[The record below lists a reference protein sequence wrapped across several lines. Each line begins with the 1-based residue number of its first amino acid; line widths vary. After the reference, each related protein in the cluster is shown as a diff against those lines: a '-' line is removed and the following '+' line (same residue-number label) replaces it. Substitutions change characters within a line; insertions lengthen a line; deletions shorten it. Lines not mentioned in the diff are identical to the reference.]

1 MQIPQNELIRIA
13 LDRTSGKDFE
23 DFAKRFLTIILGA
36 QFIPLGGQHDGGA
49 DGFIEENLFAY
60 PSQTSKFI
68 QISVQQDY
76 RQKIRRTVKRLQE
89 FGREPSQLIYVT
101 NQIITAIDRVEED
114 LETEL
119 GVVIRIRDGQYIMT
133 NLPTDRNL
141 IAAYNDHLH
150 HYTEF
155 LRGVGRG
162 TILTRSTHVTDPHVY
177 TYLVSVLERE
187 TSGSSFIDGVVDAM
201 ILFALEG
208 TDPDKGIMMSEN
220 EIRST
225 IVAKLPASEAILT
238 GRLRLRLEAISAKGN
253 RRIRWHQRED
263 KWVLPYEERKDLVQA
278 SLEDATLYLRV
289 RQELSEQF
297 CSIDPT
303 SDLSPTKLAELTLQT
318 IQLAFEEDGL
328 RFSRFL
334 NDQDPEYSAPFVSD
348 ALRSVLD
355 DHNLK
360 GDLRSQTADIMNRA
374 LHSLFY
380 ASTHLQRTLLK
391 RISHAYSI
399 IFSLKGE
406 PRVLKYFEESLSQ
419 TWLYV
424 GADVLITALSER
436 YLQPEDQHTRNL
448 LKSASVTGATLILTE
463 PVLEEILNHIKNI
476 DLEYRDFVESAGII
490 DSHEIASQASKILI
504 QAFLYAQ
511 GLDNHQKPGS
521 WEGFVNQFCNYN
533 DLHNS
538 QRTQAALTQLKRYLI
553 SEFGLRFESWDQ
565 IQKICDEGRHRLL
578 YNSIESLKHNE
589 FLAINDAY
597 MYQLVTHRR
606 STRPVEHEMSEYGYQ
621 TWWLSSGEGAAV
633 RAMSKIDQSTNRIL
647 MRPSF
652 LKKYIQL
659 APNTS
664 SARHHLG
671 EFLPSVLGIRLARQI
686 EEGDFKKLIATMKE
700 AEALEEGRR
709 ASKMADCMDRL
720 RGAMRSEFD
729 EHFIPENEYL
739 SIE

>member
-1 MQIPQNELIRIA
+1 MQIPQNELIRIS
-13 LDRTSGKDFE
+13 LDQTNGSDFE
-23 DFAKRFLTIILGA
+23 EFAKKFLAVTLGS
-36 QFIPLGGQHDGGA
+36 QFVPLGGQRDGGA
-49 DGFIEENLFAY
+49 DGFIEENLYEY
-60 PSQTSKFI
+60 PNQTSKFI
-68 QISVQQDY
+68 QISIEQDY
-76 RQKIRRTVKRLQE
+76 KRKIRRTIKRLRE
-89 FGREPSQLIYVT
+89 FGREPSQLIYMT
-101 NQIITAIDRVEED
+101 NQIITTIDRVEED
-114 LETEL
+114 LEAEL
-119 GVVIRIRDGQYIMT
+119 GVIIRVRDGQYIIT
-133 NLPTDRNL
+133 NLPTDRNI
-141 IAAYNDHLH
+141 IAAYYDHLH

-162 TILTRSTHVTDPHVY
+162 TILARSTHVSDPHVY

-208 TDPDKGIMMSEN
+208 TDPNKDIMMSES

-225 IVAKLPASEAILT
+225 IVAKLPASEAILID
-238 GRLRLRLEAISAKGN
+238 RLRSRLEAISAKEN
-253 RRIRWHQRED
+253 RRIRWHKKED
-263 KWVLPYEERKDLVQA
+263 KWVLPYEERENLERA

-297 CSIDPT
+297 FLIDPT
-303 SDLSPTKLAELTLQT
+303 SGVDPKRLAELTLQT

-334 NDQDPEYSAPFVSD
+334 TDQDPEYSAPFVSD

-355 DHNLK
+355 KNSLT
-360 GDLRSQTADIMNRA
+360 GDLRSQAADMMNRA
-374 LHSLFY
+374 LRSLFY

-448 LKSASVTGATLILTE
+448 LKSASITGATLILTE
-463 PVLEEILNHIKNI
+463 PVLEEILHHVKNV
-476 DLEYRDFVESAGII
+476 DLEYRNFVEPVGI
-490 DSHEIASQASKILI
+490 DSYEMASQVPKILI
-504 QAFLYAQ
+504 QAFLYTQ
-511 GLDNHQKPGS
+511 VSDSYQKPGS
-521 WEGFVNQFCNYN
+521 WEEFINQFCNYN
-533 DLHNS
+533 DLHSS
-538 QRTQAALTQLKRYLI
+538 QRTQAALTQLKRYLML
-553 SEFGLRFESWDQ
+553 EFGLRFESWDQ
-565 IQKICDEGRHRLL
+565 IKSICDEERHKLL
-578 YNSIESLKHNE
+578 YDSIESLKHNE
-589 FLAINDAY
+589 FLASNDAY
-597 MYQLVTHRR
+597 IYQLVTYRR
-606 STRPVEHEMSEYGYQ
+606 STRRVENEMSEYGYQ
-621 TWWLSSGEGAAV
+621 TWWLSAGEGAAV

-664 SARHHLG
+664 SARRHLG
-671 EFLPSVLGIRLARQI
+671 EFLPSVLGIRLARQL
-686 EEGDFKKLIATMKE
+686 EEEDFRKLIETMKE

-709 ASKMADCMDRL
+709 ASKMADCMDQL
-720 RGAMRSEFD
+720 RGAMRKELD
-729 EHFIPENEYL
+729 EHFIPANEYL